1 MRNHIYAIT
10 LEVTDRSESDGSD
23 IEEWLEDVLLDNVT
37 QDLDIHIVSFEE
49 VEE

>member
-10 LEVTDRSESDGSD
+10 LEVEDKSESSGDD
-23 IEEWLEDVLLDNVT
+23 LEEWLEDVLRENT
-37 QDLDIHIVSFEE
+37 TSDLDIHIVSFEE